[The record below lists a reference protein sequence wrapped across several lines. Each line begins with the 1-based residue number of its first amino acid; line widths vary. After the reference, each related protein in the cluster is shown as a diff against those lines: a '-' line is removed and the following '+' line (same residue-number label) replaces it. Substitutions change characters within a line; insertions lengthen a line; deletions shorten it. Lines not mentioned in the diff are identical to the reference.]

1 MQILLIFV
9 LLILTIANVNA
20 VNADIL
26 WVNYDE
32 NVYKS
37 DIVTYATDY
46 MYVISQKQS
55 EPLALFQE
63 PSAVSVKK
71 PIISIMVSSIE
82 ENKPELP
89 KDKEGFKTEK
99 AIVVE
104 KGESPSN
111 YTVFFDFNSAKLR
124 SDQINVLNNIQL
136 KGGEIAN
143 IYGYACL
150 IGKADHNKKLSKR
163 RAKAVA
169 NYLQKR
175 GVAIG
180 EVVGM
185 GETGKEKE
193 LRLNRK
199 AVIKFQ

>member
-9 LLILTIANVNA
+9 LLVLTTANI
-20 VNADIL
+20 NADVL

-63 PSAVSVKK
+63 PFAVSVKK
-71 PIISIMVSSIE
+71 PIISIMVSSVE

-89 KDKEGFKTEK
+89 KDKEEFKVEK

-143 IYGYACL
+143 IYGYACP
-150 IGKADHNKKLSKR
+150 IGKASYNKKLSKR
-163 RAKAVA
+163 RAKVVA
-169 NYLQKR
+169 DHLQKR
-175 GVAIG
+175 GIAIG
-180 EVVGM
+180 EVIGM
-185 GETGKEKE
+185 GEINEEKD
-193 LRLNRK
+193 LKLNRK

>member
-9 LLILTIANVNA
+9 LLVLTTANI
-20 VNADIL
+20 NADVL

-55 EPLALFQE
+55 EPLVLFQE
-63 PSAVSVKK
+63 LPAVSVKK

-104 KGESPSN
+104 KGESSSN
-111 YTVFFDFNSAKLR
+111 YMVFFDFNSAKLR

-143 IYGYACL
+143 IYGYACP
-150 IGKADHNKKLSKR
+150 IGKADYNKKLSKR

>member
-9 LLILTIANVNA
+9 LLVLTTANI
-20 VNADIL
+20 NADVL

-37 DIVTYATDY
+37 DIVTYIIDY

-55 EPLALFQE
+55 EPLVLFQE
-63 PSAVSVKK
+63 LPAVSVKK

-150 IGKADHNKKLSKR
+150 IGKADYNKKLSKR